1 MNQNL
6 HSLTKLTEF
15 ARDFEEQP
23 DTLLS
28 RFVNKIQHAYN
39 QSYNAVND
47 ISSYNQQQ
55 QQQQQQQQIPNITT
69 SKSVFYNDS
78 EAADNH
84 QSIVQNNH
92 PSTCNILPGT
102 FPDDS
107 LTIPNEISSST
118 TNEDSNSGENLDSL
132 SLEHN
137 EGRTTVN
144 VLIRLRNLVASKNND
159 LRNYKDTD
167 LHRFWMPDSKAK
179 ECYDCA
185 QKFSTFRRKHHCRL
199 CGQIFCSKC
208 CNQVVSGKIIKCSGD
223 LKVCNYCSKIV
234 LSYLRSPNITKD
246 LNSDLQALQQN
257 LSGRLETKDENESS
271 PNLSSP
277 QSPMQRKISVG
288 YQEERFAIHQPHITM
303 DDRKNILQQSSSLIA
318 LLEEMRQVLPAQNC
332 GLDLIQYLNMKQKT
346 SNKMQALAIL
356 SAMLEAGFIHPIV
369 HDSEQTEFDEN
380 LHYRFAT
387 ELPRQTIDT
396 INFNSVNQQTDNV
409 ISPQFE
415 QFGNEPHPPNFH
427 DAAALKFKISRDV
440 DMDNAMHSTAS
451 KLLESY
457 CDHEEQL
464 IAQMLRTFQ
473 LDLQWSK
480 ILNPLCC
487 RAANHFKPEYCTN
500 ELMDIRN
507 FVNFKKIAGGKRVES
522 SIVGGVVFSKN
533 VAHKEMATRVEQ
545 PRILLL
551 QCPIVYERI
560 EGKFVSISTVLLQE
574 KEYLRHVC
582 ARIMSF
588 KPNVVLVHKNVAGV
602 AQDMLR
608 SHGITLV
615 LDVKLSVM
623 DRLARTLQCDVLTNI
638 EGNIAQPKLGICDA
652 FYIRNY
658 NDGNGSTKT
667 LMFFEKLANP
677 RGFTCL
683 LRGGNNKELAK
694 VKKIASFLVYARY
707 NWRLEMSF
715 LLDEYAEA
723 LTPKPPIFDSKE
735 TSPADENANINKQ
748 TTSEEENLMQS
759 AAATAAGSTPSKR
772 AVILERKSEE
782 KIFTTVTD
790 VSHDFSDPLRSTSNS
805 KHNEQSPNLELEV
818 EHRYDNRFRSALSS
832 TILSVSPF
840 LSFPL
845 PFLETEQG
853 RKCLL
858 RSLFPAELYYSK
870 LWSSTNFSG
879 NVHSLERGESS
890 EITPRNKEEIQLNPP
905 HPFHKLKITAP
916 VDNYEIQTLL
926 AEFRAYGGR
935 YPKKPEMFK
944 MLKQYHHQTTT
955 IYQNPQKM
963 QEDII
968 YKDVLDIENHQR
980 LPVLFCSFF
989 YNQKGGASSF
999 CAPPTLLD
1007 MKFYGNHD
1015 IMLSQFLHRYCFR
1028 TSCNVCNLPMKG
1040 HIRRY
1045 VHSMGCIKV
1054 FLSED
1059 NAKFDAN
1066 NIYFTAWCSK
1076 CKEVT
1081 PTVALAESSK
1091 CLSLAKYLELRFY
1104 GHGYKK
1110 RALIEE
1116 NSTLNTN
1123 CSHSLHRDYI
1133 HQFSYRGAAAR
1144 FQYTP
1149 IETWEISFPAL
1160 TISLHPP
1167 ITFNRFEVLEEVKN
1181 FSMKGHEVY
1190 TRIHERIA
1198 DLATEDENSPLAANL
1213 KMTLSK
1219 DQFIFKQHMEIIQTL
1234 LTENRA
1240 SCYDITDALL
1250 TAKRVLAESI
1260 ECWEPRLHEIVLA
1273 QKNAVKQSHDS
1284 TQQHHVDSGTICTEE
1299 LLSEHLEIS
1308 PTTAIP
1314 PPSDIPL
1321 PVHSEELVVDNNTT
1335 NAESAIVTSPN
1346 NLEKSGTENHFTI
1359 PQITNSSDKKTIK
1372 KMLNHLLPST
1382 GPVNLLQSP
1391 FNIQE
1396 HYTLPL
1402 GAFPVIVHDLDLSSV
1417 IAYSLTCGE
1426 YKHAVNLLSSQTN
1439 NVQTYTTDNTSISNA
1454 GGVNPSPHVKRKSQE
1469 CHESDECTKENNTVF
1484 SGDDERTKSKSNSH
1498 IEVSFQ
1504 DNSVQFTC
1512 KIYFAQEFDQMRSK
1526 TLKAPKLDK
1535 SVYREIEQSK
1545 KREELKI
1552 SQSRNGPEIELIRK
1566 VNEINT
1572 NNEGNDIKSE
1582 EYNHQ
1587 KEEVPKS
1594 IDIIEESRNYF
1605 ARSLCSSVQWEAKG
1619 GKSGSRFCKT
1629 SDDRFVLKEMSK
1641 NDVNIFEIFA
1651 PNYFDYI
1658 NKCQQQN
1665 QPTLLAK
1672 IFGVFKVIIKKKD
1685 STVEKALLV
1694 MENLFYECD
1703 IKNKFDLKGSERNR
1717 LVDPMNQQEGDIV
1730 LLDENLVQMSWS
1742 KPLYVLTHSKV
1753 VLKDAINRDACFL
1766 EKNEVMDYSLLVGL
1780 DERNGLLVLGI
1791 IDYIRTYTFEKR
1803 VESFVKKQTGILGG
1817 MNKLPTIIAPQHYRQ
1832 RFYDAMD
1839 RYFPTVPDRW
1849 EGLSKI

>member
-28 RFVNKIQHAYN
+28 RFVNKIHHAYN
-39 QSYNAVND
+39 QSYNTVND

-55 QQQQQQQQIPNITT
+55 VSSVI
-69 SKSVFYNDS
+69 SKSVFYDDS
-78 EAADNH
+78 KRANNSQSTFQDNLT
-84 QSIVQNNH
+84 SGSN
-92 PSTCNILPGT
+92 LPGN
-102 FPDDS
+102 FSESP
-107 LTIPNEISSST
+107 IIVNETSSST
-118 TNEDSNSGENLDSL
+118 NENSISGEKVDSL
-132 SLEHN
+132 PLEHS
-137 EGRTTVN
+137 EGRSTVN

-257 LSGRLETKDENESS
+257 LSSRLETKDENDSS

-277 QSPMQRKISVG
+277 RSPTQRKISVG

-332 GLDLIQYLNMKQKT
+332 GLDLIEYLNIKQKT
-346 SNKMQALAIL
+346 SNKMQSLAIL

-396 INFNSVNQQTDNV
+396 INFNSVNQQTGSV
-409 ISPQFE
+409 SPQFE
-415 QFGNEPHPPNFH
+415 QFGNEPHPPNFL
-427 DAAALKFKISRDV
+427 DTALKFKIPRDV

-464 IAQMLRTFQ
+464 LTQMLRTFQ

-480 ILNPLCC
+480 ILSPLCC

-507 FVNFKKIAGGKRVES
+507 FVNFKKIPGGKRLES
-522 SIVGGVVFSKN
+522 SIVGGVVLSKN
-533 VAHKEMATRVEQ
+533 VAHKDMTTSVEQ

-608 SHGITLV
+608 SHGIILV

-638 EGNIAQPKLGICDA
+638 EGNIAQPKLGICDK
-652 FYIRNY
+652 FCIRTY
-658 NDGNGSTKT
+658 NDGNNGAKT

-683 LRGGNNKELAK
+683 LRGGDNKELAK
-694 VKKIASFLVYARY
+694 VKKVASFLVYARY

-735 TSPADENANINKQ
+735 TSPADENANINKS
-748 TTSEEENLMQS
+748 SEEENVAQ
-759 AAATAAGSTPSKR
+759 ACSTPSKR

-790 VSHDFSDPLRSTSNS
+790 VSHDFSDPLRSTSN
-805 KHNEQSPNLELEV
+805 KKRDEQSPNLELEV

-853 RKCLL
+853 RKCPL

-870 LWSSTNFSG
+870 LWSNSSTNFSI
-879 NVHSLERGESS
+879 NAHNLEQCDSS
-890 EITPRNKEEIQLNPP
+890 EIIPINSEEIQLNPP
-905 HPFHKLKITAP
+905 HSFLKLKITAP
-916 VDNYEIQTLL
+916 ADNCEIQTLL

-935 YPKKPEMFK
+935 YPKKPEFFK
-944 MLKQYHHQTTT
+944 TLGERQTN
-955 IYQNPQKM
+955 IYYNPQKIP
-963 QEDII
+963 EDVI
-968 YKDVLDIENHQR
+968 YKDVFDIENHQR

-989 YNQKGGASSF
+989 YNQKGASSF

-1007 MKFYGNHD
+1007 MKFYGQHD

-1059 NAKFDAN
+1059 NAKSDAN

-1076 CKEVT
+1076 CAEVT
-1081 PTVALAESSK
+1081 PTVPLTESSK

-1110 RALIEE
+1110 RSLVDENPAL
-1116 NSTLNTN
+1116 TTN
-1123 CSHSLHRDYI
+1123 CSHSLHRDYV

-1149 IETWEISFPAL
+1149 IETWEIALPVL

-1167 ITFNRFEVLEEVKN
+1167 TTFKRFEVLEEVKN

-1198 DLATEDENSPLAANL
+1198 DLATEDENSILASNL

-1219 DQFIFKQHMEIIQTL
+1219 DQFTFKQHMEIIQTL

-1250 TAKRVLAESI
+1250 MAKRVLAESI
-1260 ECWEPRLHEIVLA
+1260 ECWEPRLHEIALA
-1273 QKNAVKQSHDS
+1273 QKNAAKQSHDS
-1284 TQQHHVDSGTICTEE
+1284 TQHHVDAGTICTEE
-1299 LLSEHLEIS
+1299 LLSEQSENS
-1308 PTTAIP
+1308 PTTTMP
-1314 PPSDIPL
+1314 PDIPQAAQ
-1321 PVHSEELVVDNNTT
+1321 SEEATDNNTHT
-1335 NAESAIVTSPN
+1335 EANAASSG
-1346 NLEKSGTENHFTI
+1346 NLEKSGAENHFTI

-1402 GAFPVIVHDLDLSSV
+1402 GAFPMIVRDLDLSSV
-1417 IAYSLTCGE
+1417 IAYSLTCTE
-1426 YKHAVNLLSSQTN
+1426 YKRSVSLLGSQMN
-1439 NVQTYTTDNTSISNA
+1439 NIQTHGDTASISS
-1454 GGVNPSPHVKRKSQE
+1454 VCINPSPHVKRKSQE
-1469 CHESDECTKENNTVF
+1469 CYENDECNKENNPNP
-1484 SGDDERTKSKSNSH
+1484 SGEDERTKTKSNSH
-1498 IEVSFQ
+1498 IEISFQ

-1512 KIYFAQEFDQMRSK
+1512 KIYFAKEFDQMRAK

-1552 SQSRNGPEIELIRK
+1552 SQSRNGPEIELVRK
-1566 VNEINT
+1566 VNET
-1572 NNEGNDIKSE
+1572 STSNEGSDTKSE
-1582 EYNHQ
+1582 EYHQ
-1587 KEEVPKS
+1587 KEDNTKS
-1594 IDIIEESRNYF
+1594 IDIVEESRNYF

-1672 IFGVFKVIIKKKD
+1672 IFGVFKVIVKKKD
-1685 STVEKALLV
+1685 SSVEKALLV

-1817 MNKLPTIIAPQHYRQ
+1817 MSKLPTIIAPQHYRQ